1 MNKIGDFF
9 STTRRERVGTFVVLL
24 LLAVAVLYSYC
35 SRQNREHQGAQSQPS
50 EQVMQALAD
59 SVAAQPLKSPKDSTS
74 KKSNKKRKKRK
85 KRKKKAKSTKTSKY
99 TPHSG
104 NAPME
109 ELPTF

>member
-1 MNKIGDFF
+1 MSKIGDFF

-35 SRQNREHQGAQSQPS
+35 SRQSREHEGAQSQPS

-74 KKSNKKRKKRK
+74 KKSYK

-99 TPHSG
+99 APHSG

>member
-1 MNKIGDFF
+1 MNKISDFF

-35 SRQNREHQGAQSQPS
+35 SRQNREHEDAQSQPS

-74 KKSNKKRKKRK
+74 KKSNKKRS

-99 TPHSG
+99 APHSG
-104 NAPME
+104 DAPME

>member
-35 SRQNREHQGAQSQPS
+35 SRQNREHEGAQNQPS

-59 SVAAQPLKSPKDSTS
+59 SVATQPLKSPKDSTS
-74 KKSNKKRKKRK
+74 KKSNKKRS

-99 TPHSG
+99 APHSG

>member
-1 MNKIGDFF
+1 
-9 STTRRERVGTFVVLL
+9 
-24 LLAVAVLYSYC
+24 
-35 SRQNREHQGAQSQPS
+35 QPS

-74 KKSNKKRKKRK
+74 KKSNKKRS

-99 TPHSG
+99 APHSG
-104 NAPME
+104 DAPME